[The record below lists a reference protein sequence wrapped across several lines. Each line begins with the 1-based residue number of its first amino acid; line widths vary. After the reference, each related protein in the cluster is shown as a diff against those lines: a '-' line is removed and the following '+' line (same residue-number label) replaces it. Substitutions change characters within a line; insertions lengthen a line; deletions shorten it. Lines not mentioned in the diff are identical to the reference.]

1 MHRPGRQA
9 GRPQPAMSGLR
20 RGQIRGWIEL
30 LFHAF
35 LPETG
40 RNAGLGSF
48 GGIVAE
54 AAGLILAWDPDLIE
68 IIALSLRVTLTAVAV
83 ACLIGLPLGA
93 GVGAFR
99 FPGRSVVTV
108 ILNALMGL
116 PPVVVGLMVYL
127 MLSAS
132 GPLGPLQLLYTP
144 TAMIIAQTILVTP
157 IVAALTKQVV
167 EDLHREYA
175 EQFASLGVGP
185 LDRVGAL
192 LWDARY
198 SLLTVALAGFGRAVA
213 EVGAV
218 LIVGGNIN
226 HVTRV
231 MTTTIALE
239 TSKGN
244 LQLALALG
252 VVLLAIALIVN
263 AAVMAVRASAVRA
276 AYA

>member
-1 MHRPGRQA
+1 MEGFWE
-9 GRPQPAMSGLR
+9 S
-20 RGQIRGWIEL
+20 
-30 LFHAF
+30 
-35 LPETG
+35 
-40 RNAGLGSF
+40 LGDA
-48 GGIVAE
+48 VM
-54 AAGLILAWDPDLIE
+54 LILAWDRDLIE
-68 IIALSLRVTLTAVAV
+68 IIALSLRVTLTATAI
-83 ACLIGLPLGA
+83 ACAIGLPLGA
-93 GVGAFR
+93 VVGAFS
-99 FPGRSVVTV
+99 FPGRAVAAV
-108 ILNALMGL
+108 ILNSLMGL
-116 PPVVVGLMVYL
+116 PPVVVGLFVYL

-132 GPLGPLQLLYTP
+132 GPLGVLGLLYTP
-144 TAMIIAQTILVTP
+144 TAMIIAQAILITP
-157 IVAALTKQVV
+157 IVAALTRQVV

-175 EQFASLGVGP
+175 EQFSSLQVDP
-185 LDRVGAL
+185 LDRVAAL

-231 MTTTIALE
+231 MTTAIALE

-252 VVLLAIALIVN
+252 VVLLAIAVVVN
-263 AAVMAVRASAVRA
+263 SGVMALRASAVRA

>member
-1 MHRPGRQA
+1 MESFWG
-9 GRPQPAMSGLR
+9 
-20 RGQIRGWIEL
+20 I
-30 LFHAF
+30 
-35 LPETG
+35 
-40 RNAGLGSF
+40 LG
-48 GGIVAE
+48 E
-54 AAGLILAWDPDLIE
+54 AVGLILAWDPDLIE
-68 IIALSLRVTLTAVAV
+68 IIGLSLRVTLTAVAV
-83 ACLIGLPLGA
+83 ACVIGLPLGA
-93 GVGAFR
+93 VVGAFS
-99 FPGRSVVTV
+99 FPGRPVAAVV
-108 ILNALMGL
+108 LNALMGL
-116 PPVVVGLMVYL
+116 PPVVVGLIVYL
-127 MLSAS
+127 MLSAA
-132 GPLGPLQLLYTP
+132 GPLGPLGLLYTP

-157 IVAALTKQVV
+157 IVAALTRQVV

-175 EQFASLGVGP
+175 EQFSSLDVGP
-185 LDRVGAL
+185 FDRVVAL

-218 LIVGGNIN
+218 IIVGGNIN

-252 VVLLAIALIVN
+252 VVLLSIAVTVN
-263 AAVMAVRASAVRA
+263 AGVMALRASAVRS

>member
-1 MHRPGRQA
+1 MDGF
-9 GRPQPAMSGLR
+9 SGIL
-20 RGQIRGWIEL
+20 
-30 LFHAF
+30 
-35 LPETG
+35 
-40 RNAGLGSF
+40 
-48 GGIVAE
+48 AE
-54 AAGLILAWDPDLIE
+54 AIGLVLTWDPDLVE
-68 IIALSLRVTLTAVAV
+68 IVALSLRVTLTAVAIS
-83 ACLIGLPLGA
+83 CLIGLPLGA
-93 GVGAFR
+93 AVGAFR
-99 FPGRSVVTV
+99 FPGRTVVTV
-108 ILNALMGL
+108 VLNALMGL

-144 TAMIIAQTILVTP
+144 TAMIVAQTILVTP

-167 EDLHREYA
+167 EDLNTEYA
-175 EQFASLGVGP
+175 DHFASLGVGP
-185 LDRVGAL
+185 ADRVAAL

-218 LIVGGNIN
+218 LIVGGNID

-231 MTTTIALE
+231 MTTSIALE

-252 VVLLAIALIVN
+252 VVLLVLALIVN
-263 AAVMAVRASAVRA
+263 AAVMSIRASAVRS

>member
-1 MHRPGRQA
+1 MDGFWSVL
-9 GRPQPAMSGLR
+9 GG
-20 RGQIRGWIEL
+20 
-30 LFHAF
+30 AF
-35 LPETG
+35 ALVF
-40 RNAGLGSF
+40 AL
-48 GGIVAE
+48 
-54 AAGLILAWDPDLIE
+54 DPDLLE
-68 IIALSLRVTLTAVAV
+68 IIGLSMRVTLTAVLC

-93 GVGAFR
+93 AVGVFR
-99 FPGRSVVTV
+99 FPGRTFLSVA
-108 ILNALMGL
+108 LNALMGL
-116 PPVVVGLMVYL
+116 PPVVVGLVVYL

-132 GPLGPLQLLYTP
+132 GPFGPLRLLYTP
-144 TAMIIAQTILVTP
+144 SAMIIAQMIIVTP
-157 IVAALTKQVV
+157 IVAALTRQVV
-167 EDLHREYA
+167 EDLNREYA
-175 EQFASLGVGP
+175 EQFASLGVGA
-185 LDRVGAL
+185 LDRVLSL

-252 VVLLAIALIVN
+252 VVLLAIAFSVT
-263 AAVMAVRASAVRA
+263 ACVMALKASAVRA

>member
-1 MHRPGRQA
+1 LCFFSLQGEKTRV
-9 GRPQPAMSGLR
+9 
-20 RGQIRGWIEL
+20 
-30 LFHAF
+30 F
-35 LPETG
+35 
-40 RNAGLGSF
+40 SF
-48 GGIVAE
+48 SDIMAE
-54 AAGLILAWDPDLIE
+54 ALGLILTWDRDLSE
-68 IIALSLRVTLTAVAV
+68 IVLLSLRVTLTAVAIS
-83 ACLIGLPLGA
+83 CLIGLPLGA
-93 GVGAFR
+93 VVGAFR
-99 FPGRSVVTV
+99 FRGRGVATV
-108 ILNALMGL
+108 LLNALMGL
-116 PPVVVGLMVYL
+116 PPVVVGLFVYL
-127 MLSAS
+127 MLSNA
-132 GPLGPLQLLYTP
+132 GPLGILGLLYTP

-167 EDLHREYA
+167 EDLHGEYA
-175 EQFASLGVGP
+175 EQFASFGLTARA
-185 LDRVGAL
+185 RVSAL

-244 LQLALALG
+244 LELALALG
-252 VVLLAIALIVN
+252 VLLLTLAVIVN
-263 AAVMAVRASAVRA
+263 AVVMALRASAVRA

>member
-1 MHRPGRQA
+1 MEG
-9 GRPQPAMSGLR
+9 
-20 RGQIRGWIEL
+20 
-30 LFHAF
+30 
-35 LPETG
+35 
-40 RNAGLGSF
+40 F
-48 GGIVAE
+48 GGILGE
-54 AAGLILAWDPDLIE
+54 AVGLILAWDPDLIE
-68 IIALSLRVTLTAVAV
+68 IIGLSLRVTLTAVAV
-83 ACLIGLPLGA
+83 ACVIGLPLGA
-93 GVGAFR
+93 VVGTFS
-99 FPGRSVVTV
+99 FPGRTVAAVV
-108 ILNALMGL
+108 LNALMGL

-127 MLSAS
+127 MLSAA
-132 GPLGPLQLLYTP
+132 GPLGPLGLLYTP

-157 IVAALTKQVV
+157 LVAALTRQVV

-175 EQFASLGVGP
+175 EQFSSLEVGSF
-185 LDRVGAL
+185 DRVVAL

-218 LIVGGNIN
+218 IIVGGNIN

-252 VVLLAIALIVN
+252 VVLLSMAVMVN
-263 AAVMAVRASAVRA
+263 AGVMALRASAVRSA
-276 AYA
+276 HA